1 MKKIFLIFVI
11 LFVSSTYIGAEQKCS
26 DLPGFKKM
34 GKDSLEYIKCLKN
47 KTKVKLN
54 TDSKL
59 TDLVTG
65 KEKFKLPN
73 PMNGL
78 KAIARAIK
86 PSALEK

>member
-11 LFVSSTYIGAEQKCS
+11 FLASSTYVGAQQKCN

-34 GKDSLEYIKCLKN
+34 GKDSLEYIKCIKD

-59 TDLVTG
+59 TDLIAG

>member
-1 MKKIFLIFVI
+1 MKKIFLTFVI
-11 LFVSSTYIGAEQKCS
+11 LFASSTYVGAQQKCN
-26 DLPGFKKM
+26 DLPGFEKM
-34 GKDSLEYIKCLKN
+34 GKDSLEYIKCIKD

-59 TDLVTG
+59 TGLITG

-78 KAIARAIK
+78 KAIGRAIK